1 VTHEGDHQIEPVFR
15 WLMDNDPAGALE
27 YVAALKT
34 YFVRTGGAAAGRRLT
49 EEAVSAFITLGSSD
63 YRAAATISPALLA
76 AAELAFIERDR
87 EAAHTRAHD
96 CIRAAILV
104 NDRDTAAL
112 AHVVL
117 ARIARRD
124 GDQVEL
130 AKHSHK
136 AAELAPRLNVP
147 DLIAADEDPL

>member
-1 VTHEGDHQIEPVFR
+1 VSYERDHHIESVFR

-27 YVAALKT
+27 YVAALER
-34 YFVRTGGAAAGRRLT
+34 YFVRTGNTDAGRRLT
-49 EEAVSAFITLGSSD
+49 EEAVNAFITLGSSD
-63 YRAAATISPALLA
+63 HRAAATISRALLA

-117 ARIARRD
+117 ARVARRD
-124 GDQVEL
+124 GDKVEE
-130 AKHSHK
+130 AKHSRK
-136 AAELAPRLNVP
+136 ASELAPRLNVA
-147 DLIAADEDPL
+147 DLIAADEDSL